1 MEKLFEI
8 SKTQQKLL
16 KIFAHGEEGFW
27 LGYVLNYT
35 AETVEIQHFTAF
47 GKPDGTVAEKVSNIE
62 RIEFSDDY
70 ARSFSFL
77 LQNHQEL
84 EKQTIDTLSK
94 TGIGDWNVDILSQ
107 LIGKKKLVSI
117 KINGANEMGF
127 PKEVTDEFLVF
138 HSIGKL
144 GEDYGLVCYRIED
157 VDSIQVDAMSHRKAE
172 LLYRWRKAD
181 KKQMQD

>member
-1 MEKLFEI
+1 MDKLFEI

-35 AETVEIQHFTAF
+35 SEIVEIQHFTAF
-47 GKPDGTVAEKVSNIE
+47 GKPDGIVVEKISNIE

-70 ARSFSFL
+70 ARSFNFL
-77 LQNHQEL
+77 LKNHQDL
-84 EKQTIDTLSK
+84 EKQTIDSLSK

-107 LIGKKKLVSI
+107 LIGKQKLVSI

-157 VDSIQVDAMSHRKAE
+157 VDSIQVDALSNRKAE
-172 LLYRWRKAD
+172 LLYRWRKTD
-181 KKQMQD
+181 NKLIQN